1 MSNQAATNSPRW
13 RRHKSFMV
21 ACANCGKETKKYV
34 SRVSKT
40 NVGTNDNIT
49 PFENNYCSRECYFK
63 AKARGMSLP
72 DQRGEKN
79 PFWKGGVSSVAKV
92 CLRCGKEFHSY
103 GFDSRFYCSPDCWYD
118 TILKE
123 ENGRSLRSR
132 PGYYSWRAHTIH
144 KAGGFCYMCGGKA
157 NHAHH
162 VLSIAEYPE
171 LRANKENG
179 MSLCESC
186 HRWFHGRN
194 RGGLV
199 AAENSYLKDIVR
211 YNEIVLRARH
221 SDA

>member
-1 MSNQAATNSPRW
+1 MGNQAATNSPRW
-13 RRHKSFMV
+13 RRHKSFVV
-21 ACANCGKETKKYV
+21 ACANCGEETKKYV
-34 SRVSKT
+34 SQISKT
-40 NVGTNDNIT
+40 RVGTTDNIT
-49 PFENNYCSRECYFK
+49 PFSNHYCSRECYLD
-63 AKARGMSLP
+63 AKSRGMSLP
-72 DQRGEKN
+72 DQIGEKN
-79 PFWKGGVSSVAKV
+79 PFWKNGASSVRHTCEK
-92 CLRCGKEFHSY
+92 CGKEFVAALSNH
-103 GFDSRFYCSPDCWYD
+103 RKYCSLDCVYE
-118 TILKE
+118 TLEKE
-123 ENGRSLRSR
+123 NNGRELRKR
-132 PGYYSWRAHTIH
+132 PGYSSWRSHTIH

-199 AAENSYLKDIVR
+199 ATENSYLKDIVR